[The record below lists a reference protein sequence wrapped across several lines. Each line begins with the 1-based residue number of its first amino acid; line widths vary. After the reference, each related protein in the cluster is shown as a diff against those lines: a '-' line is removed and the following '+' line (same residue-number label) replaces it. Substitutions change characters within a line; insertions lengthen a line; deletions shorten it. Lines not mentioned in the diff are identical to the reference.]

1 MNERVGVWCLRVL
14 VGVGIASLV
23 FYFSWWLG
31 QGRITSPVLAV
42 GLALAALYHCFQMLG
57 AWFFYLMARRRPE
70 PPPPPETLTVDVYV
84 TACHEEVDLVRRAL
98 EAALALRGAHRSW
111 LLDDGRDPRL
121 ARLARDLG
129 VGYLTRPDR
138 KDAKAGN
145 LNAALPRTPG
155 DVIAIFDVDHVPAPE
170 YLERTLGHFA
180 DPQVGF
186 VQVMLTFGNA
196 GQSWVARAAI
206 ETSLDFHNPTSMGM
220 DGLDTVTMHGSNS
233 VVRRAALASI
243 GGYKPGLAEDLAT
256 SVALHAA
263 GWRSVYVPEPLAP
276 GLVPVDVGGWFTQ
289 QLKWARGVFET
300 LLTEYPSLFRRL
312 SWGQRLA
319 YTVRSTY
326 YWIGALVFV
335 HLLFL
340 VAALL
345 FGQRMLR
352 ADFEEYLIHYLP
364 LATCFFLIRG
374 LARKLWR
381 HPSTST
387 RLEWRGILLVYAT
400 WPIYTLAWVMALVR
414 IPLGFRMTPKRARG
428 EPSPLWLLPQLVFVV
443 LLAAG
448 VLHALRVRGTD
459 QLLVLSSAVVQLV
472 LLCGFVAFSGLLR
485 RSPAGPARPAWLQPE
500 QRP

>member
-1 MNERVGVWCLRVL
+1 MSERGGVWCLRFL
-14 VGVGIASLV
+14 VGLGIASLV

-31 QGRITSPVLAV
+31 EGRITSPALAV

-57 AWFFYLMARRRPE
+57 AWFFYLIARRRPD
-70 PPPPPETLTVDVYV
+70 PPPRPTGLTVDVFV
-84 TACHEEVDLVRRAL
+84 TCCHEEIEFVRRTL
-98 EAALALRGAHRSW
+98 VAAIALRGPHRTW
-111 LLDDGRDPRL
+111 LLDDGHDPRL
-121 ARLARDLG
+121 ARLAHDIG
-129 VGYLTRPDR
+129 AEYLTRPDR
-138 KDAKAGN
+138 NNAKAGN
-145 LNAALPRTPG
+145 LNAALPRTDG

-180 DPQVGF
+180 APRVGF
-186 VQVMLTFGNA
+186 VQVMLTYGNA
-196 GQSWVARAAI
+196 RQSWIARAAI
-206 ETSLDFHNPTSMGM
+206 ESSLDFHNPTSMGM

-233 VVRRAALASI
+233 VVRRAALESI

-276 GLVPVDVGGWFTQ
+276 GMVPVDVVGWFTQ

-319 YTVRSTY
+319 YAVRATY
-326 YWIGALVFV
+326 YWVGALVFV

-345 FGQRMLR
+345 FGQRMVR
-352 ADFEEYLIHYLP
+352 VEFEEYLIHYLP
-364 LATCFFLIRG
+364 LAISFFLIRG
-374 LARKLWR
+374 LARRLWR
-381 HPSTST
+381 HPSTPA

-400 WPIYTLAWVMALVR
+400 WPIYTLAWAMALVR
-414 IPLGFRMTPKRARG
+414 APLGFRMTPKLSQR
-428 EPSPLWLLPQLVFVV
+428 EPSPLWLLPQLIFVV
-443 LLAAG
+443 LLALG
-448 VLHALRVRGTD
+448 VLHALRARGTD
-459 QLLVLSSAVVQLV
+459 QLLLISSAIVQLF
-472 LLCGFVAFSGLLR
+472 LLCGFVALSGLVR
-485 RSPAGPARPAWLQPE
+485 RPPAASGRAALLQPE